1 MQNRAR
7 LLVTGASL
15 YALVGG
21 LVSLT
26 GWAADIPLLADWGRD
41 GIAIQPNASL
51 AAIFAGLG
59 LLALMNGRTRAA
71 TLLAVVVTLIG
82 ATALLQWLTGI
93 DLEFVNTAL
102 MFDRT
107 WGRNGVISPGRMGP
121 PGSVCWTLVGVALA
135 LAARSS
141 SAARR
146 IVPTLGLAAFALALL
161 SVIGYLYSSNPLYS
175 VAQLTVIALQTA
187 TFILA
192 VSIALVAAVPEH
204 IPMRWLLADGATG
217 MVARRTLPLIIVLPL
232 VLGRLR
238 LAGETLGLYDSRF
251 GTAIFSLLMITTLSA
266 LVGWTIATIS
276 RHERALRKSERR
288 LTDTLAERNVTAR
301 QLEQDQA
308 ALTRLQ
314 SLSTKLVPAGDLQTL
329 LGEIVAASAELTGTG
344 MGSILLWD
352 PTTQRLRIAAHRGYD
367 AALRDYFEQREFAPP
382 HPASTA
388 LERLVVDDI
397 DGLPPAL
404 TEVSEIALLRREG
417 IRALQSTALVDRE
430 GNLLGRLSNHFA
442 TPHQPSERELRY
454 VDLLARITAD
464 VIERASAEQ
473 ALRDSNR
480 HKDAFIATLAH
491 ELRGPLAPM
500 MNSLELLERAGNDA
514 VIAARARG
522 ILLRQLRQLTR
533 LVDDLVDV
541 SRISRDKL
549 ELRKGRVELRP
560 ILDQAIE
567 SCAEL
572 ARTLGHELSVSVD
585 PHPIHLHADPAR
597 LVQVFGNLLNNA
609 YKYTSPNGRIG
620 LRAGREDGALVVRVT
635 DSGIGIAPEELES
648 VFEIF
653 TQSGGS
659 VNQQQGG
666 LGIGLY
672 LVKRLVELHDGS
684 VEARSAGTG
693 YGSEFVVRL
702 PILTDEAVAE
712 DAVRNGPSPTIVP
725 KRFLVVDDNR
735 DSVSTLDALLQLHGH
750 ETRTAHDGA
759 QALGLL
765 DAFHPDVVLLDL
777 GMPNLNGFDTCR
789 RIRELPWGGGVLIVA
804 LTGWGS
810 PEDRRRTNEA
820 GFDHHFIK
828 PVEYGALMQVLNGSA

>member
-7 LLVTGASL
+7 LLVTGVSL

-21 LVSLT
+21 IASLT
-26 GWAADIPLLADWGRD
+26 GWAADIPSLADWDHD
-41 GIAIQPNASL
+41 GIAIQPNAAL
-51 AAIFAGLG
+51 AAICASLG
-59 LLALMNGRTRAA
+59 LIALTSGRTRVAA
-71 TLLAVVVTLIG
+71 VLAVLVALIG
-82 ATALLQWLTGI
+82 ATALFQWLTGI

-102 MFDRT
+102 MFDRA
-107 WGRNGVISPGRMGP
+107 WGRIAVVSPGRMGP
-121 PGSVCWTLVGVALA
+121 PGAVCWTLVGVALA
-135 LAARSS
+135 LAARPS

-146 IVPTLGLAAFALALL
+146 VVPTLGLATFALALL
-161 SVIGYLYSSNPLYS
+161 SIIGYLYDSDPLYS

-204 IPMRWLLADGATG
+204 LPMRWLLADGATG
-217 MVARRTLPLIIVLPL
+217 MVARRTLPVIIVLPL
-232 VLGRLR
+232 LLGRLR
-238 LAGETLGLYDSRF
+238 LAGESLGLYDSRF
-251 GTAIFSLLMITTLSA
+251 GIAIFSLLMIATLCA

-276 RHERALRKSERR
+276 RHERALRESERR
-288 LTDTLAERNVTAR
+288 LTDTLTERNLTAH
-301 QLEQDQA
+301 QLEQDQV

-314 SLSTKLVPAGDLQTL
+314 SLSTKLVPAGDLHTL
-329 LGEIVAASAELTGTG
+329 LGEIVAASAELTGTR

-352 PTTQRLRIAAHRGYD
+352 PTTQRLRIAAHCGYGE
-367 AALRDYFEQREFAPP
+367 AVRDYFGQREITPP

-388 LERLVVDDI
+388 LERLIVSDI
-397 DGLPPAL
+397 DGLPPGL
-404 TEVSEIALLRREG
+404 TQVPEVALLRREG
-417 IRALQSTALVDRE
+417 IRAIQSTALVDRE
-430 GNLLGRLSNHFA
+430 GKLLGRLSNHFV
-442 TPHQPSERELRY
+442 TPHQPTERELRY
-454 VDLLARITAD
+454 VDLLARMTAD

-500 MNSLELLERAGNDA
+500 MNSLELLDRAGDDA
-514 VIAARARG
+514 AIAARARS
-522 ILLRQLRQLTR
+522 ILLRQMRQLTR

-560 ILDQAIE
+560 IIDQAIE

-572 ARTLGHELSVSVD
+572 ARTLRHELMVSID
-585 PHPIHLHADPAR
+585 PRPVHLYADPAR

-609 YKYTSPNGRIG
+609 YKYTSPNGRIE
-620 LRAGREDGALVVRVT
+620 LRAACENGALVVRVT
-635 DSGIGIAPEELES
+635 DSGIGIAREELES

-653 TQSGGS
+653 TQSGRS
-659 VNQQQGG
+659 VEQQQGG

-672 LVKRLVELHDGS
+672 LVKRIVELHDGT
-684 VEARSAGTG
+684 VEARSAGSG
-693 YGSEFVVRL
+693 CGSEFIVRL
-702 PILTDEAVAE
+702 PILTDEGVAE
-712 DAVRNGPSPTIVP
+712 NAVQSAPAPTVVP
-725 KRFLVVDDNR
+725 RRFLVVDDNR
-735 DSVSTLDALLQLHGH
+735 DSVSTLDALLKLHGH
-750 ETRTAHDGA
+750 QTRTAHDGA
-759 QALGLL
+759 QALALM

-789 RIRELPWGGGVLIVA
+789 RIRELPWGRSVMIVA

-828 PVEYGALMQVLNGSA
+828 PVEYASLMQVLDGSA